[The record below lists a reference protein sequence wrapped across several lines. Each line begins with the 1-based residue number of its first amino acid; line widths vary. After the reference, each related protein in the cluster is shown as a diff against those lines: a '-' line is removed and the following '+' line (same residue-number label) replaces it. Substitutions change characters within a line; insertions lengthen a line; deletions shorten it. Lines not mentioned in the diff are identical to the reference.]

1 MSSAEDA
8 SQQGRV
14 VDAAPDNWVDRFAP
28 ALMRPYLRIARAD
41 RPIGGWL
48 LALPGL
54 QGLAL
59 AGGAVRWD
67 FEQLAIDDWPSA
79 VWLFAAF
86 FVGAF
91 IMRGA
96 GCVLND
102 IVDRD
107 IDAKVDRTRSRPL
120 PSGQVSLGGAFLVL
134 VVLCLLGLAILFT
147 LHSYA
152 IIVGLAAAVP
162 VIVYPFM
169 KRITWWPQAFL
180 GVAFSW
186 GALVASAAMLG
197 TISLEH
203 ALLYASAIAWT
214 IGYDTIYAHQDR
226 EDDALIGL
234 RSTARLFGYN
244 SRRALRII
252 NAIAFILAGLAG
264 GVAGLGWFFWV
275 GWACYGLHLFG
286 QIQRLDIDHPALCLH
301 LFKSNREAG
310 VLLLAAILFAGF

>member
-67 FEQLAIDDWPSA
+67 FEQLAITDWPSA

-134 VVLCLLGLAILFT
+134 VVLRSRC
-147 LHSYA
+147 S
-152 IIVGLAAAVP
+152 
-162 VIVYPFM
+162 
-169 KRITWWPQAFL
+169 FL
-180 GVAFSW
+180 GAW
-186 GALVASAAMLG
+186 PAN
-197 TISLEH
+197 ISL
-203 ALLYASAIAWT
+203 
-214 IGYDTIYAHQDR
+214 
-226 EDDALIGL
+226 LIM
-234 RSTARLFGYN
+234 R
-244 SRRALRII
+244 
-252 NAIAFILAGLAG
+252 
-264 GVAGLGWFFWV
+264 
-275 GWACYGLHLFG
+275 
-286 QIQRLDIDHPALCLH
+286 
-301 LFKSNREAG
+301 
-310 VLLLAAILFAGF
+310 LLLRQKVPNSSSLLLT